1 MSLTTEYSIV
11 NIDLQK
17 KFEVQP
23 MSRGQLPTGDLLQIS
38 VPNNTSFAQ
47 FQILIQA
54 FMRASRLPFPES
66 SYWASNLVTG
76 VGLGTQSL
84 LDGVARGLG
93 GAVYEPYSGWTKQ
106 GFVGG
111 LAGFGRGLGCL
122 VYRPIKGGFDFIA
135 QPIAGALNTPN
146 FIYKQFA
153 I

>member
-23 MSRGQLPTGDLLQIS
+23 MSREQVPKGDLLQIS

-54 FMRASRLPFPES
+54 FMRASRLPFPDS
-66 SYWASNLVTG
+66 GYWASNVVSG

-84 LDGVARGLG
+84 ISGVARGIG
-93 GAVYEPYSGWTKQ
+93 GVVYEPYSGFSK
-106 GFVGG
+106 
-111 LAGFGRGLGCL
+111 
-122 VYRPIKGGFDFIA
+122 
-135 QPIAGALNTPN
+135 
-146 FIYKQFA
+146 
-153 I
+153 